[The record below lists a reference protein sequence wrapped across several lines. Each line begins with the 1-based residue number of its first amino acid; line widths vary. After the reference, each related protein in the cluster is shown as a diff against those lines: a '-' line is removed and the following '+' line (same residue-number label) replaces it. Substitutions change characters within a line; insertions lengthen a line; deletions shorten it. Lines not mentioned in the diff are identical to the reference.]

1 MFQVPGL
8 GDVQDVQRVE
18 FTNTCVPLFAAATQH
33 MVRWRHFTIFMVRWC
48 QLNHSNIAMGKRA
61 KLEGGTDAKETA
73 DPGRRQQC
81 QAGNSP

>member
-33 MVRWRHFTIFMVRWC
+33 MVRLRHRWC

-61 KLEGGTDAKETA
+61 K
-73 DPGRRQQC
+73 QQVH
-81 QAGNSP
+81 